1 MIFEV
6 QILGSNS
13 ALADHGRHPTSQLVR
28 FHHHHFL
35 IDCGEGT
42 QMRMQ
47 LFKVKRF
54 KISHIFISHLHGDHY
69 FGLIGLL
76 TTFQLLKRNTP
87 LTIVGPANLE
97 PIIRLQLE
105 AGNTQL
111 NYPLH
116 FKFTQDQEK
125 EVVFEDEWIKVSSFP
140 LSHRIACTGFLFE
153 EKSSPRRINPDAIK
167 GLHLSSKHYEDL
179 KYGYPII
186 DNDGIA
192 HTNESLT
199 FASFKNRAYAYCSDT
214 KFLPSLKDI
223 IQGVDLLYHEATFMH
238 DAELRAEETGHST
251 TIQAAT
257 QALQSN
263 VKHLVIG
270 HFSSKY
276 IQLNPLLAESQ
287 RIFKETSL
295 AIEGTVFQIDRKTI
309 EP

>member
-13 ALADHGRHPTSQLVR
+13 ALADHGRHPTSQVVR

-42 QMRMQ
+42 QLRMQ
-47 LFKVKRF
+47 HFKIKRF

-76 TTFQLLKRNTP
+76 TTFQLLRRNTP
-87 LTIVGPANLE
+87 LTIVAPPNLE

-116 FKFTQDQEK
+116 FIYTQDKEK

-140 LSHRIACTGFLFE
+140 LAHRIACTGFLFE
-153 EKSSPRRINPDAIK
+153 EKSCPRRINSEAIK
-167 GLHLSSKHYEDL
+167 GLNLSSKHYEEL
-179 KYGYPII
+179 KYGIDII
-186 DNDGIA
+186 DNDGIS
-192 HTNESLT
+192 HSNESLT
-199 FASFKNRAYAYCSDT
+199 FNPFKQRKYAYCSDT

-223 IQGVDLLYHEATFMH
+223 IQGVDLLYHEATFMQ
-238 DAELRAEETGHST
+238 DAEARAEETGHST

-257 QALQSN
+257 QALQSE
-263 VKHLVIG
+263 VKHLIIG

-276 IQLNPLLAESQ
+276 IQLSPLLTESQ
-287 RIFKETSL
+287 SVFEETSL
-295 AIEGTVFQIDRKTI
+295 AIEGTVFQIDRKTV
-309 EP
+309 